1 MSYKN
6 FTLNF
11 LFNSITGGN
20 GYYIMD
26 NTSVLNTN
34 FRSDNVYRMNM
45 SAVRPYWTPDN
56 GVNNATGIYNSPA
69 VTSGVYQSR
78 GFIRLQDLSLSY
90 KFDNSVINR
99 LKLNNLQVYVS
110 GKNLYTWTKWS
121 GWDPETGTSNT
132 PLMRSFTVGLKLAL

>member
-1 MSYKN
+1 MYKN

-20 GYYIMD
+20 DYYIMD
-26 NTSVLNTN
+26 NTSVLNTD
-34 FRSDNVYRMNM
+34 FRSDNVYRLNM

-78 GFIRLQDLSLSY
+78 GFIRLQDVSLSY
-90 KFDNSVINR
+90 KFDNSAINR
-99 LKLNNLQVYVS
+99 LKLNNLLVYVS